1 MKITNAKIKDNI
13 TIVDRISAIE
23 SIASAYFTNGKYTPY
38 YADMAKVVAIA
49 NNFLDGVTFDDD
61 DYIYDLVHS
70 DEKLSSLVDKFL
82 VPSVSKTNK
91 VYVDMMEDIMNQV
104 EEIVKFEKEKII
116 HNTDSFSIIGEMCR
130 IITDSLSNLAN
141 MSSLS
146 PSDMNTALDF
156 MKQLNDTDITEETL
170 ANAARKAADQFKLP
184 ESDIIEGQRKR
195 IAEQQKQLTEKETE
209 ITELRKWKSEQEAR
223 NVKRK

>member
-1 MKITNAKIKDNI
+1 
-13 TIVDRISAIE
+13 
-23 SIASAYFTNGKYTPY
+23 
-38 YADMAKVVAIA
+38 
-49 NNFLDGVTFDDD
+49 
-61 DYIYDLVHS
+61 
-70 DEKLSSLVDKFL
+70 
-82 VPSVSKTNK
+82 
-91 VYVDMMEDIMNQV
+91 
-104 EEIVKFEKEKII
+104 
-116 HNTDSFSIIGEMCR
+116 
-130 IITDSLSNLAN
+130 